1 VVADHPFADTDPL
14 GDASEGRLPEAD
26 LGDRVDRGGNDLLAP
41 SVLDE
46 RPLISCARRC
56 RSLTAWSNFST
67 MGQFRAIMR
76 ERAVSNNERVRATQH
91 RRRVES
97 DWNLEDLANGP
108 LDHV

>member
-1 VVADHPFADTDPL
+1 
-14 GDASEGRLPEAD
+14 
-26 LGDRVDRGGNDLLAP
+26 
-41 SVLDE
+41 
-46 RPLISCARRC
+46 
-56 RSLTAWSNFST
+56 